1 VKKPFHALMK
11 MTLEVDEKRLTKVMR
26 LTGIRTKTA
35 AVDYA
40 LKTAERAARREKLFA
55 TRWNSEDLA
64 AAVDPGYDVLAVR
77 HFDGR

>member
-1 VKKPFHALMK
+1 
-11 MTLEVDEKRLTKVMR
+11 MR

-40 LKTAERAARREKLFA
+40 LKTAERAARRAKLFA
-55 TRWNSEDLA
+55 TRWNSEELA

-77 HFDGR
+77 HSDGR